1 MDYSQKTVET
11 SLELLRELLEKPVV
25 DMENN
30 EALVNRVRFDQD
42 VISLWKEIIEPVF
55 QIKLISLT
63 DKFYLTA
70 GWEGGIFAYSNEE
83 MRRQLGVET
92 NKELYLC
99 SFIVLTMLAA
109 FYDSED
115 SAAPS
120 RENII
125 LSDLQEIVSENLL
138 ELGLAE
144 EVEVI
149 EDETRVN
156 LREPA
161 ELWLDLPYQKS
172 DVDQHRRSKSQL
184 TYLLKTMDFLQKH
197 GLVRLVRD
205 RQVFPEERLHNLV
218 SNYYNNVDHK
228 NEILEA
234 IRANLDGC
242 EEEAEKEE
250 TEDAPT
256 EPDQDP

>member
-11 SLELLRELLEKPVV
+11 SLELLKELLEKPVV

-30 EALVNRVRFDQD
+30 EALVSRVRFDQD
-42 VISLWKEIIEPVF
+42 VISLWKEVIEPVF
-55 QIKLISLT
+55 QVKLITLT
-63 DKFYLTA
+63 DKFYLTT
-70 GWEGGIFAYSNEE
+70 GWTGGIFGYSNEE

-92 NKELYLC
+92 NRELYLC

-115 SAAPS
+115 STAPA
-120 RENII
+120 RESMI
-125 LSDLQEIVSENLL
+125 LSDLQELVSENLL
-138 ELGLAE
+138 ELGRDE
-144 EVEVI
+144 YVEVM

-161 ELWLDLPYQKS
+161 EFWLDLPYQKS

-184 TYLLKTMDFLQKH
+184 AYLLKTMDFLQKH

-228 NEILEA
+228 NEILET
-234 IRANLDGC
+234 IRFKLNTN
-242 EEEAEKEE
+242 EEE
-250 TEDAPT
+250 TEYAPP
-256 EPDQDP
+256 ESDQDS

>member
-11 SLELLRELLEKPVV
+11 SLELLKELLEKPVV
-25 DMENN
+25 DRENN
-30 EALVNRVRFDQD
+30 EALVNKIRFDQD
-42 VISLWKEIIEPVF
+42 VINLWKEVIEPVF
-55 QIKLISLT
+55 EVKLISLT

-70 GWEGGIFAYSNEE
+70 GLAGGIFAYSNEE

-115 SAAPS
+115 STAPS
-120 RENII
+120 RESII
-125 LSDLQEIVSENLL
+125 LSDLQNLVSENLL
-138 ELGLAE
+138 ELASDDY
-144 EVEVI
+144 VEAM

-156 LREPA
+156 LKEPA

-172 DVDQHRRSKSQL
+172 DVEQHRRSKSQL
-184 TYLLKTMDFLQKH
+184 SYLLKTMDFLQRH
-197 GLVRLVRD
+197 GLVRLIRD

-218 SNYYNNVDHK
+218 NHYYNNMDHK
-228 NEILEA
+228 NEILELL
-234 IRANLDGC
+234 RSNLNKKG
-242 EEEAEKEE
+242 ESGH
-250 TEDAPT
+250 APL
-256 EPDQDP
+256 EPDQDS

>member
-11 SLELLRELLEKPVV
+11 SLELLKELLEKPVV
-25 DMENN
+25 DRENN

-42 VISLWKEIIEPVF
+42 VINLWKEVIEPVF
-55 QIKLISLT
+55 EVKLISLT
-63 DKFYLTA
+63 DKFYLTTGLA
-70 GWEGGIFAYSNEE
+70 GSIFTYSNEE

-115 SAAPS
+115 STAPS
-120 RENII
+120 RESII
-125 LSDLQEIVSENLL
+125 LSDLQSLVSENLL
-138 ELGLAE
+138 ELASDDY
-144 EVEVI
+144 VEAI

-156 LREPA
+156 LKEPA

-172 DVDQHRRSKSQL
+172 DVEQHRRSKSQL
-184 TYLLKTMDFLQKH
+184 SYLLKTMDFLQKH
-197 GLVRLVRD
+197 GLVRLIRD

-218 SNYYNNVDHK
+218 NHYYNNMDHK
-228 NEILEA
+228 NEILELL
-234 IRANLDGC
+234 RSNLNR
-242 EEEAEKEE
+242 K
-250 TEDAPT
+250 EDAGHAPF
-256 EPDQDP
+256 EPNQDS

>member
-11 SLELLRELLEKPVV
+11 SLELLKELLEKPVV
-25 DMENN
+25 DRENN

-42 VISLWKEIIEPVF
+42 VINLWKEVIEPVF
-55 QIKLISLT
+55 EVKLISLI
-63 DKFYLTA
+63 DKFYLTTGLA
-70 GWEGGIFAYSNEE
+70 GGIFTYSNEE

-109 FYDSED
+109 FYESED

-120 RENII
+120 RESII
-125 LSDLQEIVSENLL
+125 LPDLQSLVSDNLL
-138 ELGLAE
+138 ELASDDY
-144 EVEVI
+144 VEVM

-156 LREPA
+156 LKEPA

-172 DVDQHRRSKSQL
+172 DVEQHRRSRSQL
-184 TYLLKTMDFLQKH
+184 SYLLKTMDFLQKH
-197 GLVRLVRD
+197 GLVRMIRD

-218 SNYYNNVDHK
+218 NHYYHNMDHK
-228 NEILEA
+228 NEILELL
-234 IRANLDGC
+234 RANLNGK
-242 EEEAEKEE
+242 EEAGH
-250 TEDAPT
+250 APL
-256 EPDQDP
+256 EPDQDS